1 MHLIVNLAEMFC
13 LLYLFALPMSL
24 WVLVLK
30 AVKTFEITEMIWRS
44 DMKLKCGKE
53 TSLELLSLCFHEKKL
68 QKNQIQGF
76 NSPIV

>member
-13 LLYLFALPMSL
+13 LLYLFAWPMSL

-44 DMKLKCGKE
+44 DMKLRPAWNYFRCV
-53 TSLELLSLCFHEKKL
+53 SMKK
-68 QKNQIQGF
+68 I
-76 NSPIV
+76 I